1 MTDAGPQGRHVVL
14 VGAGHAHVEVLRS
27 FAQRAIDG
35 VRLTLV
41 TRSRNTLY
49 SGMLPGVVADLYR
62 PQEAV
67 IDTLPLARAAG
78 AEVLYC
84 EATGLE
90 IAAQTLQCNGR
101 GPLSYD
107 IISVDVG
114 SSPNTRATPGAS
126 EHAIAVKPID
136 LFLGRLDS
144 LRQRTAARKGR
155 GKIAVVGSGAAGVE
169 LVLSIAARLRG
180 DAIRM
185 GESARNPK
193 FVLVS
198 GSSEILPT
206 FPRSFRRR
214 FCRLLAKTDI
224 EVLDDAFVI
233 SVEPGRLLFEN
244 RAALPADEIL
254 WVTEA
259 AAPAWLRSTDLPLD
273 DKGFIE
279 VEATLQA
286 RGLANLF
293 AVGDVA
299 SFLPRSLPKSGVYAV
314 RQGPVLAKNIRN
326 LLLGKSLHD
335 FVPQREALY
344 LISTGRRHAIGTRNG
359 LVVEGEWVWHFK
371 NWLDRRWV
379 ERYAGFQRP
388 SHAT

>member
-1 MTDAGPQGRHVVL
+1 
-14 VGAGHAHVEVLRS
+14 
-27 FAQRAIDG
+27 
-35 VRLTLV
+35 
-41 TRSRNTLY
+41 
-49 SGMLPGVVADLYR
+49 
-62 PQEAV
+62 
-67 IDTLPLARAAG
+67 
-78 AEVLYC
+78 
-84 EATGLE
+84 
-90 IAAQTLQCNGR
+90 
-101 GPLSYD
+101 
-107 IISVDVG
+107 
-114 SSPNTRATPGAS
+114 
-126 EHAIAVKPID
+126 
-136 LFLGRLDS
+136 
-144 LRQRTAARKGR
+144 
-155 GKIAVVGSGAAGVE
+155 
-169 LVLSIAARLRG
+169 
-180 DAIRM
+180 
-185 GESARNPK
+185 
-193 FVLVS
+193 
-198 GSSEILPT
+198 
-206 FPRSFRRR
+206 
-214 FCRLLAKTDI
+214 
-224 EVLDDAFVI
+224 VLDDAFVI